1 MVTLDYGLSMKQTLL
16 ETSDQLREFLFAVIE
31 SLPGGILLVDK
42 KGELLA
48 VNSKAS
54 SLLGIAG
61 CSVQNRSCWQLLTQ
75 KLGVSGVD
83 QAQLHVSGGRFLG
96 EVQEGDSGQDK
107 RYILISRNDLQS
119 PFVGISGFFLSLED
133 ITFPALVEAQKNRH
147 DRFAAMQE
155 MAAAMSQ
162 ELKNPL
168 GSLELYAS
176 ILKRELYDDP
186 DNERVTTQ
194 MLGAVR
200 TMTHLID
207 NFTTFAALPPPEIDT
222 VDIDGVLLK
231 CLGILREIGS
241 EHDIFFQS
249 RFAHQGVTLPG
260 DAQLLEQ
267 LFLNLGMNAVES
279 MKQGGEVLFATRL
292 VRPVKEHGSFLEV
305 RVEDQGEG
313 ILPENIAKIFDP
325 FFTTRDRKRGVG
337 LAICHYIAESHN
349 GLIEVES
356 NKGSGA
362 IFRVLLPVMV

>member
-1 MVTLDYGLSMKQTLL
+1 L
-16 ETSDQLREFLFAVIE
+16 A
-31 SLPGGILLVDK
+31 DK
-42 KGELLA
+42 RGELLA

-54 SLLGIAG
+54 GLLGMTG
-61 CSVQNRSCWQLLTQ
+61 SSVQNRSCWELLRQRLGISTVDHVQL
-75 KLGVSGVD
+75 
-83 QAQLHVSGGRFLG
+83 QASGGRLLC
-96 EVQEGDSGQDK
+96 EIQDGALKREK

-133 ITFPALVEAQKNRH
+133 ITFPALIEAQQ
-147 DRFAAMQE
+147 DRSKRFSGMQE

-200 TMTHLID
+200 TMNHLLD
-207 NFTTFAALPPPEIDT
+207 NFATFAALPRPEMAE
-222 VDIDGVLLK
+222 VDLDGLLRK
-231 CLGILREIGS
+231 CLGILREVGS
-241 EHDIFFQS
+241 EHEVFFQS
-249 RFAHQGVTLPG
+249 RFAHQGITLIG

-279 MKQGGEVLFATRL
+279 MKQGGEVLWATRL
-292 VRPVKEHGSFLEV
+292 VEPAKSHGVFLEI

-313 ILPENIAKIFDP
+313 IAPEHMAKIFDP

-337 LAICHYIAESHN
+337 LALSHYIAESHH

-356 NKGSGA
+356 NQGGGA
-362 IFRVLLPVMV
+362 VFRVLLPVLSAADAKSNLTN